1 MTSFLEQIEPFRSL
15 GFSLDA
21 VDAEQVVISA
31 PLAGNLNDKGTMF
44 GGSVYS
50 AMVLA
55 GWTLCIE
62 QGRAAGAT
70 GDIVVKDSSIAF
82 LRPVA
87 GRLTVTAA
95 AKTPPARTPRGNLA
109 FTIEVVAT
117 DETGQRCAEF
127 EGSYR
132 LLGEPKADA

>member
-1 MTSFLEQIEPFRSL
+1 MSSFLEQIEPFRSL

-21 VDAEQVVISA
+21 ADAEQVVMSV

-70 GDIVVKDSSIAF
+70 GDIVVKDSNIAY
-82 LRPVA
+82 LLPVA
-87 GRLTVTAA
+87 GRLTVTATG
-95 AKTPPARTPRGNLA
+95 KTPPARTRRGNLA
-109 FTIEVVAT
+109 FSIQAVAN
-117 DETGQRCAEF
+117 DEAGNRCAEF

-132 LLGEPKADA
+132 LLGAQKAET

>member
-1 MTSFLEQIEPFRSL
+1 MS
-15 GFSLDA
+15 
-21 VDAEQVVISA
+21 V

-62 QGRAAGAT
+62 QGQAAGAT

-87 GRLTVTAA
+87 GRLTVTATGR
-95 AKTPPARTPRGNLA
+95 TPPARTPRGNLG
-109 FTIEVVAT
+109 FSIEVIAR
-117 DETGQRCAEF
+117 DEAGERCAEF
-127 EGSYR
+127 EGNYR
-132 LLGEPKADA
+132 LLGEQKADA